1 VADETT
7 DTESAAESESAKPEG
22 AIAAL
27 EHPGAEIEKLAEEHL
42 APGVTHAAPGL
53 LPGEVMPHPSPF
65 KYVMIA
71 VVLVLVTAAEV
82 WVSYL
87 EDVLSNG
94 VIIFLLLLF
103 GFLKFAMVAA
113 WYMHL
118 RTDQPIFRRFFVLG
132 AVAAVL
138 LYLVVLMTLHVFE

>member
-1 VADETT
+1 MADSDT
-7 DTESAAESESAKPEG
+7 DSESSPPEG
-22 AIAAL
+22 AVAAL
-27 EHPGAEIEKLAEEHL
+27 EHPAQEIEKVAEEHL

-87 EDVLSNG
+87 DQVLSSG
-94 VIIFLLLLF
+94 VIIALLLVF

-132 AVAAVL
+132 AIAAIL
-138 LYLVVLMTLHVFE
+138 LYLIVLLTLHVFE

>member
-1 VADETT
+1 VADNDSDT
-7 DTESAAESESAKPEG
+7 DTESSSSQPEG
-22 AIAAL
+22 AVAAL
-27 EHPGAEIEKLAEEHL
+27 EHPGQEIEKLAEEHL

-53 LPGEVMPHPSPF
+53 LPGEVLPHPSPF

-94 VIIFLLLLF
+94 VIIALLLVF

-132 AVAAVL
+132 AISAIL
-138 LYLVVLMTLHVFE
+138 LYLVVLLTLHVFE

>member
-1 VADETT
+1 VADSDTDTDT
-7 DTESAAESESAKPEG
+7 DTESSQPEG
-22 AIAAL
+22 AVAAL
-27 EHPGAEIEKLAEEHL
+27 EHPGQEIEKLAEEHL
-42 APGVTHAAPGL
+42 APSVTHAAPGL

-87 EDVLSNG
+87 DQVLSNG
-94 VIIFLLLLF
+94 VIIALLLVF

-132 AVAAVL
+132 AIAAILLYMIVL
-138 LYLVVLMTLHVFE
+138 LTLHVFE

>member
-1 VADETT
+1 VADSDT
-7 DTESAAESESAKPEG
+7 DTAAGEAEHGPEG
-22 AIAAL
+22 AVAAL
-27 EHPGAEIEKLAEEHL
+27 EHPAQEIEKLADEHL

-53 LPGEVMPHPSPF
+53 LPGEVLPHPSPF

-71 VVLVLVTAAEV
+71 VVLVVVTAAEV

-94 VIIFLLLLF
+94 VIIALLLLF
-103 GFLKFAMVAA
+103 GLLKFFMVAA

-132 AVAAVL
+132 AVAAIT
-138 LYLVVLMTLHVFE
+138 LYLVVLLTLHVFE

>member
-1 VADETT
+1 MADSDTDT
-7 DTESAAESESAKPEG
+7 DTESSQPEG
-22 AIAAL
+22 AVAAL
-27 EHPGAEIEKLAEEHL
+27 EHPGQEIEKLAEEHL

-53 LPGEVMPHPSPF
+53 LPGEVLPHPSPF

-94 VIIFLLLLF
+94 VIIALLLVF

-132 AVAAVL
+132 AISAIL
-138 LYLVVLMTLHVFE
+138 LYLVVLLTLHVFE

>member
-1 VADETT
+1 VADS
-7 DTESAAESESAKPEG
+7 DTETASGATEHGPEG
-22 AIAAL
+22 AVAAL
-27 EHPGAEIEKLAEEHL
+27 EHPAQEIEKLAEEHL

-53 LPGEVMPHPSPF
+53 LPGEVLPHPSPF

-71 VVLVLVTAAEV
+71 VVLVVVTAAEV

-94 VIIFLLLLF
+94 LIIVLLLLF
-103 GFLKFAMVAA
+103 GFLKFSMVAA

-118 RTDQPIFRRFFVLG
+118 RTDQPIFRRFFILG
-132 AVAAVL
+132 AVAAITLYFVVL
-138 LYLVVLMTLHVFE
+138 LTLHVFE

>member
-1 VADETT
+1 VADSDTDT
-7 DTESAAESESAKPEG
+7 DTESSPPEG
-22 AIAAL
+22 AVAAL
-27 EHPGAEIEKLAEEHL
+27 EHPGQEIEKLAEEHL

-82 WVSYL
+82 WTSYL
-87 EDVLSNG
+87 DQVLSSG
-94 VIIFLLLLF
+94 VIIALLLVF

-132 AVAAVL
+132 AIAAIMLYLIVL
-138 LYLVVLMTLHVFE
+138 LTLHVFE